1 MSEFAPHARPRPSS
15 TPTPPNAAAPHSG
28 QPESASVA
36 DEVVAAGPFGAWL
49 ARMRDSL
56 RGDGGTDVP
65 CGDCVGCCVS
75 SYYIPVRPGDA
86 LARLRI
92 PPAMLVR
99 AAGQPPGSAMMK
111 YKDDGLCPMLSDCKC
126 TIYDVRP
133 QTCRDYDCRIFA
145 AAGFDAGGPDKHVI
159 NRRVRA
165 WRFSYPTADDEA
177 SHRAVL
183 AAARFIQT
191 KRDAFPS
198 NRAPTAATGIAVLA
212 IKSYGVFLEAA
223 ASPANDAATALAI
236 IEASRKFDAGG

>member
-1 MSEFAPHARPRPSS
+1 MPHLGTGYRVHNPRPMTDPVLLQRR
-15 TPTPPNAAAPHSG
+15 TPSWLPAPL
-28 QPESASVA
+28 

-65 CGDCVGCCVS
+65 CGDSCRCCVLVVLHS
-75 SYYIPVRPGDA
+75 DPTEADA

-111 YKDDGLCPMLSDCKC
+111 YKDDGLCPMLNDCKC

-145 AAGFDAGGPDKHVI
+145 AAGFDAAGGPDKHVI

-165 WRFSYPTADDEA
+165 WRFSYPTEVDEA
-177 SHRAVL
+177 AQR
-183 AAARFIQT
+183 R
-191 KRDAFPS
+191 
-198 NRAPTAATGIAVLA
+198 
-212 IKSYGVFLEAA
+212 
-223 ASPANDAATALAI
+223 
-236 IEASRKFDAGG
+236 